1 MQNKGLITT
10 FTILFAIGCLYTL
23 SLTWVANGVESDAKE
38 FAEEYAIAFEEAN
51 ADLKF
56 TELDSVEYSYLDSM
70 ASEEVYPVI
79 NYTYGELRTKMLNLG
94 LDLKGGMNVT
104 LEVQVEEVVKALS
117 SFNKDQAFN
126 QAIRDA
132 KQLQHETNQD
142 FVTLFGQA
150 YQEKNPN
157 GKLSGVF
164 YTLDNKDQL
173 SPNATNEEVLEFIKR
188 EADDAIDRS
197 FNVIR
202 TRIGLFGSAQPNIQR
217 LTGSDRILVEL
228 PGVKNKER
236 VRQLLQGTAKLEFWL
251 TWENREVY
259 PMIEQA
265 DIKLGKVLQ
274 GITDEVEDSTAND
287 SGIVEEAIIEEVIV
301 DAGDTTAADTT
312 EDAAAGLF
320 EALDAEVKDTN
331 DTNGGLANTDP
342 NQQSAEEYAKE
353 HPLFAVMRPAIF
365 QNPETQQY
373 EYGQGPVVG
382 YVAIADTGLVNKYL
396 AMKEVQSFFPPRLK
410 FLWTAKPYDDEGKFL
425 QLLAI
430 KIDNRDGKA
439 ALEGDVIVAAS
450 QQFDQ
455 FSGSPEISMTM
466 NGEGANK
473 WRILT
478 GAHVGECIAIA
489 LDNLV
494 YSFPTVNS
502 EISGGQSS
510 ISGNF
515 DIEEAKM
522 IANILK
528 AGKLPAPA
536 RIVEEAVVGPTLG
549 QESINKG
556 MKSFAIALLIVL
568 AYMVFYYSK
577 AGIASVIALV
587 ANMFFI
593 FGVLASMPSLVALTL
608 PGIAG
613 IILTIGMSV
622 DANVLIFERIR
633 EEITAGKGIRLAVAD
648 GYKFAY
654 SSIIDAN
661 VTTLLTGVVLWFFG
675 TGPVEGF
682 AKTLVIGIFT
692 SLFTAIFITRLI
704 FEYQLNRNKT
714 LSFSTK
720 LTEGAFKKINFGF
733 LKNRKK
739 FYILSGIIILAG
751 IGSLATKGLQYGVD
765 FKGGRAY
772 TVRFDNDVSTVE
784 VVKSLTGAF
793 ESSPEVKT
801 FGDGNQVKIVTSFM
815 IDSNDEKADDIVE
828 GKLYEGL
835 STILGDNVSKEDF
848 MDEHLMS
855 SQKVG
860 PTIADDIK
868 KDSFMSIIFS
878 LIIIFLYILFR
889 FKKWQFGLGAL
900 VALFHDVLLV
910 LSLFSLLYG
919 ILPFS
924 LEVDQAFIAAI
935 LTVVGYSINDTVVVF
950 DRIREYLGAHKK
962 QEMGEVINN
971 ALNSTLSRTV
981 NTSLSTIFVLGMIF
995 FFGGEVIRGF
1005 SFALLIGVI
1014 VGTYSSLCI
1023 ASPVMYDF
1031 VNKKSKKS

>member
-1 MQNKGLITT
+1 MQNKGLLTT
-10 FTILFAIGCLYTL
+10 FTILFALGCLFAL
-23 SLTWVANGVESDAKE
+23 SLTWFANKVENDAKDYANGDSDI
-38 FAEEYAIAFEEAN
+38 EYA
-51 ADLKF
+51 
-56 TELDSVEYSYLDSM
+56 YLDSM
-70 ASEEVYPVI
+70 ASEKVYPVI
-79 NYTYGELRTKMLNLG
+79 GYTYAELRTKMLNLG

-104 LEVQVEEVVKALS
+104 LEVQVEEVVRALS
-117 SFNKDQAFN
+117 SFNKDVAFN
-126 QAIRDA
+126 KAIDDA
-132 KQLQHETNQD
+132 KKMQHNNNQD

-150 YQEKNPN
+150 YKTNNPS
-157 GKLSGVF
+157 GKLAAIF
-164 YTLDNKDQL
+164 YTLDNKDEL
-173 SPNATNEEVLEFIKR
+173 SPNATNEEVLEFIKD
-188 EADDAIDRS
+188 EADDAIERS

-259 PMIEQA
+259 PMLEQI
-265 DIKLGKVLQ
+265 DTKLGKVL
-274 GITDEVEDSTAND
+274 GGVKE
-287 SGIVEEAIIEEVIV
+287 
-301 DAGDTTAADTT
+301 
-312 EDAAAGLF
+312 
-320 EALDAEVKDTN
+320 EVKDSNATDTTNITEEAVADVN
-331 DTNGGLANTDP
+331 DTSVTDTSKEATDDLFSALDQKAVKDSSDTSLTKP
-342 NQQSAEEYAKE
+342 GEQSFEDYAKE

-365 QNPETQQY
+365 QNPDNQQY
-373 EYGQGPVVG
+373 EYGKGPVVG
-382 YVAIADTGLVNKYL
+382 FVAIKDTAKVNELL
-396 AMKEVQSFFPPRLK
+396 AMKEIQSFIHPKLK

-430 KIDNRDGKA
+430 KIDSRDGKA

-466 NGEGANK
+466 NGEGASK
-473 WRILT
+473 WKILT
-478 GAHVGECIAIA
+478 GAHVGESIAIV
-489 LDNLV
+489 LDDYV
-494 YSFPTVNS
+494 YSFPTVNG
-502 EISGGQSS
+502 EIAGGQSS

-549 QESINKG
+549 HESINSG
-556 MKSFAIALLIVL
+556 LTSFGIALLIVL
-568 AYMVFYYSK
+568 AFMVFYYAR
-577 AGIASVIALV
+577 AGVASVVALI

-593 FGVLASMPSLVALTL
+593 FGVLASIPSLVALTL

-622 DANVLIFERIR
+622 DANVIIFERIR
-633 EEITAGKGIRLAVAD
+633 EELAAGKGVRLAVTD

-654 SSIIDAN
+654 SSIIDSN
-661 VTTLLTGVVLWFFG
+661 VTTLLTGAVLWFFG

-692 SLFTAIFITRLI
+692 SLFTAIFITRII
-704 FEYQLNRNKT
+704 FESRLNKNKDI
-714 LSFSTK
+714 SFSTK
-720 LTEGAFKKINFGF
+720 LTAGAFKNINFGF

-739 FYILSGIIILAG
+739 FYIISSIVIIAG
-751 IGSLATKGLQYGVD
+751 ISSLVTKGLQYGVD
-765 FKGGRAY
+765 FKGGRSY
-772 TVRFDNDVSTVE
+772 TVRFDAEVSTVDIAS
-784 VVKSLTGAF
+784 KLTDPF
-793 ESSPEVKT
+793 EHAPEVKT
-801 FGDGNQVKIVTSFM
+801 FGDGNQVKIITSYM
-815 IDSNDEKADDIVE
+815 IDSQAETADNDVE
-828 GKLYEGL
+828 AKLNEGL
-835 STILGDNVSKEDF
+835 AQVGVKYEV
-848 MDEHLMS
+848 ME

-868 KDSFMSIIFS
+868 KSSLMSILFS
-878 LIIIFLYILFR
+878 LIIIFLYIVFR

-900 VALFHDVLLV
+900 ISLLHDVLII
-910 LSLFSLLYG
+910 LSLFSLFYG

-924 LEVDQAFIAAI
+924 LEIDQAFIAAI

-950 DRIREYLGAHKK
+950 DRIREYLDSYKK
-962 QEMGEVINN
+962 QDMGAIVDN
-971 ALNSTLSRTV
+971 AINSTLSRTI
-981 NTSLSTIFVLGMIF
+981 NTSLTTIFVLAMIF

-1005 SFALLIGVI
+1005 AFALLVGVI
-1014 VGTYSSLCI
+1014 VGTYSSIFI
-1023 ASPVMYDF
+1023 ASPIMYDF
-1031 VNKKSKKS
+1031 SGKKSEKIKK

>member
-1 MQNKGLITT
+1 MQNKRLITG
-10 FTILFAIGCLYTL
+10 FTILFALGCLFSL
-23 SLTWVANGVESDAKE
+23 SLTWYATKVESDAKE
-38 FAEEYAIAFEEAN
+38 YANGNSELEFA
-51 ADLKF
+51 
-56 TELDSVEYSYLDSM
+56 YLDSM
-70 ASEEVYPVI
+70 ASEKVYPI
-79 NYTYGELRTKMLNLG
+79 IDYTYGDLRTKMLNLG

-104 LEVQVEEVVKALS
+104 LEVQVDEVVRALS
-117 SFNKDQAFN
+117 SFNKDAAFN

-132 KQLQHETNQD
+132 KALQKETNQD

-150 YQEKNPN
+150 YLDKNPN
-157 GKLSGVF
+157 GKLAPIF

-173 SPNATNEEVLEFIKR
+173 SPNATNEEVLEFIR
-188 EADDAIDRS
+188 EEADDAIERS

-202 TRIGLFGSAQPNIQR
+202 TRINLFGSAQPSIQR

-228 PGVKNKER
+228 PGVKDKER

-251 TWENREVY
+251 TWENKEVY
-259 PMIEQA
+259 PMLEQA
-265 DIKLGKVLQ
+265 DIKLGKVLN
-274 GITDEVEDSTAND
+274 GIKEETTDSSIT
-287 SGIVEEAIIEEVIV
+287 
-301 DAGDTTAADTT
+301 DTTAVKETEVDGTVAVVDSTGKDTVTDDASSLLADIEGGANDTT
-312 EDAAAGLF
+312 ALDSAAA
-320 EALDAEVKDTN
+320 AD
-331 DTNGGLANTDP
+331 
-342 NQQSAEEYAKE
+342 QSFADYAKE

-365 QNPETQQY
+365 QNPQTQQY
-373 EYGQGPVVG
+373 EYGRGPVVG
-382 YVAIADTGLVNKYL
+382 YVAIKDTAKVNEYL
-396 AMKEVQSFFPPRLK
+396 KMKEVQSIFPPRLK
-410 FLWTAKPYDDEGKFL
+410 FLWTAKPYDEEEKFV
-425 QLLAI
+425 QLIAI
-430 KIDNRDGKA
+430 KIDNRDGKP
-439 ALEGDVIVAAS
+439 ALEGDVIVNAS

-455 FSGSPEISMTM
+455 FSGAPEISMSM

-478 GAHVGECIAIA
+478 GANVGKSIAIA
-489 LDNLV
+489 LDDLV
-494 YSFPTVNS
+494 YSFPTVNG
-502 EISGGQSS
+502 EIAGGQSS
-510 ISGNF
+510 IAGNF
-515 DIEEAKM
+515 EIEEAKL

-549 QESINKG
+549 SESISKG
-556 MKSFAIALLIVL
+556 LNSFIIALLVVL
-568 AYMVFYYSK
+568 AYMIFYYSK
-577 AGIASVIALV
+577 AGMASVIALL

-593 FGVLASMPSLVALTL
+593 FGILASMPQLIALTL

-633 EEITAGKGIRLAVAD
+633 EEIAAGKGIRLAVAD

-682 AKTLVIGIFT
+682 AKTLVVGIFT
-692 SLFTAIFITRLI
+692 SLFTAIFITRII
-704 FEYQLNRNKT
+704 FETSLNKNRK
-714 LSFSTK
+714 LAFATK

-733 LKNRKK
+733 IKNRKK
-739 FYILSGIIILAG
+739 FYILSGIIIVAG
-751 IGSLATKGLQYGVD
+751 IGSLVTKGLQYGVD
-765 FKGGRAY
+765 FQGGRAY
-772 TVRFDNDVSTVE
+772 TVRFENEVSTVD
-784 VVKSLTGAF
+784 VAGKLTAPF
-793 ESSPEVKT
+793 KQAPEVKT

-815 IDSNDEKADDIVE
+815 IDSQEEDADNQVE
-828 GKLYEGL
+828 AKLNEGL
-835 STILGDNVSKEDF
+835 GQMGVDYEV
-848 MDEHLMS
+848 MS

-868 KDSFMSIIFS
+868 KDSLWSIIFS
-878 LIIIFLYILFR
+878 LIIIFLYIVFR
-889 FKKWQFGLGAL
+889 FKKWQFGMGAL
-900 VALFHDVLLV
+900 VALFHDVLMV

-919 ILPFS
+919 IMPFS
-924 LEVDQAFIAAI
+924 LEIDQAFIAAL

-950 DRIREYLGAHKK
+950 DRIREYLGSYKK
-962 QEMGEVINN
+962 QEIKTVVNN

-981 NTSLSTIFVLGMIF
+981 NTSLSTIFVLAMIF

-1031 VNKKSKKS
+1031 AGAQTKKKK

>member
-1 MQNKGLITT
+1 MQNKGLLTT
-10 FTILFAIGCLYTL
+10 FTILFAMGCLYAL
-23 SLTWVANGVESDAKE
+23 SLTWVASSVESDAKE
-38 FAEEYAIAFEEAN
+38 YAKEYAVAHSTEDA
-51 ADLKF
+51 KF
-56 TELDSVEYSYLDSM
+56 TRLDSVQFAYLDSM
-70 ASEEVYPVI
+70 ASEKVYPVI
-79 NYTYGELRTKMLNLG
+79 DYTYGELRTKMLNLG

-104 LEVQVEEVVKALS
+104 LEIQIEEVVKALS
-117 SFNKDQAFN
+117 SFNKDAAFN
-126 QAIRDA
+126 KAIQGA
-132 KQLQHETNQD
+132 KIAQQSD
-142 FVTLFGQA
+142 DRGFVELFGEV
-150 YQEKNPN
+150 YQNENPN
-157 GKLSGVF
+157 GKLSGIF

-173 SPNATNEEVLEFIKR
+173 SPNATNEEVLEFVQA
-188 EADDAIDRS
+188 EADDAIERS
-197 FNVIR
+197 FNVIS
-202 TRIGLFGSAQPNIQR
+202 TRVGLFGSAQPNIQR

-265 DIKLGKVLQ
+265 DTKIGKILQ
-274 GITDEVEDSTAND
+274 GITEEIDDSTSTDSTNVEEGAVEEVAD
-287 SGIVEEAIIEEVIV
+287 TETDTAVVDTTKEEAAADLFADLESGTDSAGKDTSGI
-301 DAGDTTAADTT
+301 D
-312 EDAAAGLF
+312 
-320 EALDAEVKDTN
+320 
-331 DTNGGLANTDP
+331 
-342 NQQSAEEYAKE
+342 NQQNAAQYAKD
-353 HPLFAVMRPAIF
+353 HPLFSVMRPAIF

-373 EYGQGPVVG
+373 EYGEGPVVG
-382 YVAIADTGLVNKYL
+382 YVAIKDTHLVNKYL

-410 FLWTAKPYDDEGKFL
+410 FLWTAKPYDDEKKFL
-425 QLLAI
+425 QLVAI

-439 ALEGDVIVAAS
+439 ALEGDVIVDAS

-455 FSGSPEISMTM
+455 FNGSPEISMTM

-473 WRILT
+473 WKILT
-478 GAHVGECIAIA
+478 GGHVGESIAIA
-489 LDNLV
+489 LDDLV
-494 YSFPTVNS
+494 YSYPTVNG

-515 DIEEAKM
+515 SIEEAKM

-549 QESINKG
+549 QESIDKG
-556 MKSFAIALLIVL
+556 MKSFIVALLIVL

-577 AGIASVIALV
+577 AGIASVIALI

-593 FGVLASMPSLVALTL
+593 FGVLASMPGLVALTL

-633 EEITAGKGIRLAVAD
+633 EEITAGKGVRLAVAD

-661 VTTLLTGVVLWFFG
+661 VTTLLTGIVLWVFG

-704 FEYQLNRNKT
+704 FEYQLNRNKN

-720 LTEGAFKKINFGF
+720 LTEGAFKNINFGF
-733 LKNRKK
+733 IKNRKK
-739 FYILSGIIILAG
+739 FYILSGIIILGG
-751 IGSLATKGLQYGVD
+751 IFSLATKGLQYGVD
-765 FKGGRAY
+765 FKGGRSY
-772 TVRFDNDVSTVE
+772 TVRFDTNVETVS
-784 VVKSLTGAF
+784 VVKSLAGAF
-793 ESSPEVKT
+793 DGAPEVKT
-801 FGDGNQVKIVTSFM
+801 FGDGNQVKIVTSYM
-815 IDSNDEKADDIVE
+815 IDSNAEDADSQVE
-828 GKLYEGL
+828 SKLNEGL
-835 STILGDNVSKEDF
+835 STLSGEYEI
-848 MDEHLMS
+848 MS

-860 PTIADDIK
+860 PTIADDMIR
-868 KDSFMSIIFS
+868 DSMMSIIFS

-889 FKKWQFGLGAL
+889 FKKWQFGMGAL
-900 VALFHDVLLV
+900 FALFHDVLIV
-910 LSLFSLLYG
+910 LSLFSLLDG

-924 LEVDQAFIAAI
+924 LEIDQAFIAAI

-950 DRIREYLGAHKK
+950 DRIREYLGLHKK
-962 QEMGEVINN
+962 QEIKDVVNN

-1031 VNKKSKKS
+1031 VNKKK

>member
-1 MQNKGLITT
+1 MQNKGLLTT
-10 FTILFAIGCLYTL
+10 FTILFAIGCIFSL
-23 SLTWVANGVESDAKE
+23 SLTWFASSVEKDAVEFANGDSDI
-38 FAEEYAIAFEEAN
+38 EYA
-51 ADLKF
+51 
-56 TELDSVEYSYLDSM
+56 YLDSM
-70 ASEEVYPVI
+70 TSEEVYPFI
-79 NYTYGELRTKMLNLG
+79 GYTYGELRTKMLNLG

-104 LEVQVEEVVKALS
+104 LEVQVEEVVKALA
-117 SFNKDQAFN
+117 SFNKDAAFN
-126 QAIRDA
+126 QAIADA
-132 KQLQHETNQD
+132 KKLQQQTNLD

-150 YQEKNPN
+150 YQEKNPS
-157 GKLSGVF
+157 GKLSAIF
-164 YTLDNKDQL
+164 YTLDNKDNL
-173 SPNATNEEVLEFIKR
+173 SPNATNEEVLAFISS
-188 EADDAIDRS
+188 EADDAIGRS

-259 PMIEQA
+259 PMLEQA
-265 DIKLGKVLQ
+265 DTKLGKVLQ
-274 GITDEVEDSTAND
+274 GITEEVEDSITGD
-287 SGIVEEAIIEEVIV
+287 STNVKEVNVAEEVAV
-301 DAGDTTAADTT
+301 VEQDTT
-312 EDAAAGLF
+312 
-320 EALDAEVKDTN
+320 VKDTVKDAAQDLFAALDSEVE
-331 DTNGGLANTDP
+331 DTSGSDTTLTDP
-342 NQQSAEEYAKE
+342 NQQSAEEYAKD

-373 EYGQGPVVG
+373 EYGTGPVVG
-382 YVAIADTGLVNKYL
+382 YVAIKDTGIVNTYL
-396 AMKEVQSFFPPRLK
+396 ARKEVQSFFPPRLK
-410 FLWTAKPYDDEGKFL
+410 FLWTAKPYDEEGKFL
-425 QLLAI
+425 QLIAI

-455 FSGSPEISMTM
+455 FTGRPEISMSM

-473 WRILT
+473 WSILT
-478 GAHVGECIAIA
+478 GAHVGESIAIA
-489 LDNLV
+489 LDDLV
-494 YSFPTVNS
+494 YSFPNVNS
-502 EISGGQSS
+502 QITGGQSS

-515 DIEEAKM
+515 EIEEAKM

-549 QESINKG
+549 KESINKG
-556 MKSFAIALLIVL
+556 MLSFIIALLIVL

-577 AGIASVIALV
+577 AGMASVIALL

-593 FGVLASMPSLVALTL
+593 FGVLASMPQLIALTL

-633 EEITAGKGIRLAVAD
+633 EEITAGKGIRLAVSD

-661 VTTLLTGVVLWFFG
+661 VTTLLTGAVLWFFG

-692 SLFTAIFITRLI
+692 SMFTAIFITRLI
-704 FEYQLNRNKT
+704 FEYQLNKNKN

-720 LTEGAFKKINFGF
+720 LTEGAFKNINFGF

-739 FYILSGIIILAG
+739 FYILSSIIILAG
-751 IGSLATKGLQYGVD
+751 IGSLVTKGLQYGVD
-765 FKGGRAY
+765 FKGGRSY
-772 TVRFDNDVSTVE
+772 TVRFEGGDVSTVD
-784 VVKSLTGAF
+784 VINSLTAPF
-793 ESSPEVKT
+793 EHAPEVKT
-801 FGDGNQVKIVTSFM
+801 FGDGNQVKIVSSYM
-815 IDSNDEKADDIVE
+815 IDSQEENADNVVEEK
-828 GKLYEGL
+828 LNEGL
-835 STILGDNVSKEDF
+835 SKLGVDYKVME
-848 MDEHLMS
+848 

-868 KDSFMSIIFS
+868 KSSLMSIIFS

-900 VALFHDVLLV
+900 FALFHDVLIV

-924 LEVDQAFIAAI
+924 LEIDQAFIAAL

-950 DRIREYLGAHKK
+950 DRIREYLGSYKK
-962 QEMGEVINN
+962 QQIGEVVNN

-981 NTSLSTIFVLGMIF
+981 NTSLSTIFVLSMIF

-1023 ASPVMYDF
+1023 ASPVMFDF
-1031 VNKKSKKS
+1031 VNKPTKKK

>member
-1 MQNKGLITT
+1 MQNKGLLTG
-10 FTILFAIGCLYTL
+10 FTILFAIGCLFSL
-23 SLTWVANGVESDAKE
+23 SLTWFATSVESDAKE
-38 FAEEYAIAFEEAN
+38 YANGDSELEYA
-51 ADLKF
+51 
-56 TELDSVEYSYLDSM
+56 YLDSM
-70 ASEEVYPVI
+70 ASEEVYPI
-79 NYTYGELRTKMLNLG
+79 IGYTYGELRTKMLNLG

-104 LEVQVEEVVKALS
+104 LEVQIEEVVKALS
-117 SFNKDQAFN
+117 SFNKDVPFN

-132 KQLQHETNQD
+132 KIKQLETNQD
-142 FVTLFGQA
+142 FVTLFGEA
-150 YQEKNPN
+150 YIASNPN
-157 GKLSGVF
+157 GKLASIF

-173 SPNATNEEVLEFIKR
+173 SPNATNEEVLEFVKT
-188 EADDAIDRS
+188 EADDAIERS

-202 TRIGLFGSAQPNIQR
+202 TRIGLFGSAQPSIQR

-259 PMIEQA
+259 PMLEQA
-265 DIKLGKVLQ
+265 DIKLGKVL
-274 GITDEVEDSTAND
+274 N
-287 SGIVEEAIIEEVIV
+287 GIVEDVIDSNVTDTNNTEEAEVNVEEELAEVV
-301 DAGDTTAADTT
+301 DTASVDTT
-312 EDAAAGLF
+312 EEDAESSLLEDLAAGN
-320 EALDAEVKDTN
+320 DSNVTDT
-331 DTNGGLANTDP
+331 TNQDF
-342 NQQSAEEYAKE
+342 EEYAKE

-365 QNPETQQY
+365 QNPENQQY
-373 EYGQGPVVG
+373 EYGTGPVVG
-382 YVAIADTGLVNKYL
+382 MVAVKDTARVNELL

-410 FLWTAKPYDDEGKFL
+410 FLWTAKPYDEEGKFV
-425 QLLAI
+425 QLIAI

-439 ALEGDVIVAAS
+439 ALEGDVIVNAS

-455 FSGSPEISMTM
+455 FSGAPEISMSM

-478 GAHVGECIAIA
+478 GGHVGESIAIV
-489 LDNLV
+489 LDDLV
-494 YSFPTVNS
+494 YSFPTVNG

-515 DIEEAKM
+515 EIEEAKM

-549 QESINKG
+549 SESISKG
-556 MKSFAIALLIVL
+556 LNSFMIALLVVL
-568 AYMVFYYSK
+568 AYMVFYYSR
-577 AGIASVIALV
+577 AGIASVVALL

-593 FGVLASMPSLVALTL
+593 FGVLAAFPSLIALTL

-633 EEITAGKGIRLAVAD
+633 EEIAAGKGIRLAVAD

-654 SSIIDAN
+654 SSIIDGN
-661 VTTLLTGVVLWFFG
+661 VTTLLTGVVLLVFG
-675 TGPVEGF
+675 TGPVAGF
-682 AKTLVIGIFT
+682 AKTLVVGIFT
-692 SLFTAIFITRLI
+692 SLFTAIFITRII
-704 FEYQLNRNKT
+704 FESGLAKNKT
-714 LSFSTK
+714 LSFATK
-720 LTEGAFKKINFGF
+720 LTEGAFKNINFGF

-739 FYILSGIIILAG
+739 FYILSGIIIIAG

-765 FKGGRAY
+765 FKGGRSY
-772 TVRFDNDVSTVE
+772 TVRFEGEVSTVD
-784 VVKSLTGAF
+784 VAAKLTTPLEHA
-793 ESSPEVKT
+793 PEVKT
-801 FGDGNQVKIVTSFM
+801 FGDGNQVKIVTSYM
-815 IDSNDEKADDIVE
+815 IDSNAEDADNQVE
-828 GKLYEGL
+828 AKLNEGL
-835 STILGDNVSKEDF
+835 AQVGSGYEI
-848 MDEHLMS
+848 MS

-868 KDSFMSIIFS
+868 TDSFWSIVFS
-878 LIIIFLYILFR
+878 LIIIFLYIVFR
-889 FKKWQFGLGAL
+889 FKKWQFGMGAL
-900 VALFHDVLLV
+900 FALFHDVLMV

-924 LEVDQAFIAAI
+924 LEIDQAFIAAI

-950 DRIREYLGAHKK
+950 DRIREYLGSYKK
-962 QEMGEVINN
+962 QEMSLVVNN
-971 ALNSTLSRTV
+971 ALNSTLSRTI
-981 NTSLSTIFVLGMIF
+981 NTSLSTIFVLAMIF

-1031 VNKKSKKS
+1031 AGKSVKKKK

>member
-1 MQNKGLITT
+1 MQNKGLITG
-10 FTILFAIGCLYTL
+10 FTILFAIGCLFSL
-23 SLTWVANGVESDAKE
+23 SLTWFATSVESDAKDYANGDSE
-38 FAEEYAIAFEEAN
+38 LEYA
-51 ADLKF
+51 
-56 TELDSVEYSYLDSM
+56 YLDSM
-70 ASEEVYPVI
+70 ASEEVYPLI
-79 NYTYGELRTKMLNLG
+79 GYTYGELRTKMLNLG

-104 LEVQVEEVVKALS
+104 LEVQIEEVVKALS
-117 SFNKDQAFN
+117 SFNKDVPFN
-126 QAIRDA
+126 QAIREA
-132 KQLQHETNQD
+132 KQKQLETNQD
-142 FVTLFGQA
+142 FVTLFGEA
-150 YQEKNPN
+150 YTTKNPN
-157 GKLSGVF
+157 GKLASIF

-173 SPNATNEEVLEFIKR
+173 SPNATNEEVLEFVKA
-188 EADDAIDRS
+188 EADDAIERS

-202 TRIGLFGSAQPNIQR
+202 TRIGLFGSAQPSIQR

-259 PMIEQA
+259 PMLEQA
-265 DIKLGKVLQ
+265 DVKLGKVLN
-274 GITDEVEDSTAND
+274 GIVEEENDSTAND
-287 SGIVEEAIIEEVIV
+287 TTVVEGEEIAEEETAELV
-301 DAGDTTAADTT
+301 DDTTVTDTT
-312 EDAAAGLF
+312 VEDAAASLMDDLAAG
-320 EALDAEVKDTN
+320 ANDSNATVTDSTN
-331 DTNGGLANTDP
+331 QNF
-342 NQQSAEEYAKE
+342 EEYAKE

-373 EYGQGPVVG
+373 EYGTGPVVG
-382 YVAIADTGLVNKYL
+382 MVAVKDTARVNELL
-396 AMKEVQSFFPPRLK
+396 AMKEVQNFFPPRLK
-410 FLWTAKPYDDEGKFL
+410 FLWTAKPYDEEGKFV
-425 QLLAI
+425 QLIAI

-439 ALEGDVIVAAS
+439 ALEGDVIVNAS

-455 FSGSPEISMTM
+455 FSGAPEISMSM

-478 GAHVGECIAIA
+478 GGHIGESIAIV
-489 LDNLV
+489 LDDLV
-494 YSFPTVNS
+494 YSFPTVNG

-515 DIEEAKM
+515 EIEEAKL

-549 QESINKG
+549 SESISKG
-556 MKSFAIALLIVL
+556 LNSFMIALLVVL
-568 AYMVFYYSK
+568 AYMIFYYSK
-577 AGIASVIALV
+577 AGVASVIALL

-593 FGVLASMPSLVALTL
+593 FGVLAAFPSLIALTL

-633 EEITAGKGIRLAVAD
+633 EEIAAGKGIRLAVAD

-661 VTTLLTGVVLWFFG
+661 VTTLLTGVVLLVFG
-675 TGPVEGF
+675 TGPVAGF
-682 AKTLVIGIFT
+682 AKTLVVGIFT
-692 SLFTAIFITRLI
+692 SLFTAIFITRII
-704 FEYQLNRNKT
+704 FEGSLAKNKGIA
-714 LSFSTK
+714 FATK
-720 LTEGAFKKINFGF
+720 LTDGAFKKINFGF

-739 FYILSGIIILAG
+739 FYILSGIIIIAG

-765 FKGGRAY
+765 FKGGRSY
-772 TVRFDNDVSTVE
+772 TVRFEGEVSTVD
-784 VVKSLTGAF
+784 VASKLTAPL
-793 ESSPEVKT
+793 EHAPEVKT
-801 FGDGNQVKIVTSFM
+801 FGDGNQVKIVTSYM
-815 IDSNDEKADDIVE
+815 IDSNAEDADNQVE
-828 GKLYEGL
+828 AKLNEGL
-835 STILGDNVSKEDF
+835 AQVGAGYEV
-848 MDEHLMS
+848 MS

-868 KDSFMSIIFS
+868 TDSFWSIVFS
-878 LIIIFLYILFR
+878 LIIIFLYIVFR
-889 FKKWQFGLGAL
+889 FKKWQFGMGAL
-900 VALFHDVLLV
+900 VALFHDVLMV

-919 ILPFS
+919 VLPFS
-924 LEVDQAFIAAI
+924 LEIDQAFIAAI

-950 DRIREYLGAHKK
+950 DRIREYLGSYKK
-962 QEMGEVINN
+962 QEMGEVVNN

-981 NTSLSTIFVLGMIF
+981 NTSLSTIFVLAMIF

-1031 VNKKSKKS
+1031 AGKAAAKKKK

>member
-1 MQNKGLITT
+1 MQNKGLITG
-10 FTILFAIGCLYTL
+10 FTILFAIGCLFSL
-23 SLTWVANGVESDAKE
+23 SLTWFATSVESDAKDYANGDSE
-38 FAEEYAIAFEEAN
+38 LEYA
-51 ADLKF
+51 
-56 TELDSVEYSYLDSM
+56 YLDSM

-79 NYTYGELRTKMLNLG
+79 GYTYGELRTKMLNLG

-104 LEVQVEEVVKALS
+104 LEVQIEEVVKALS
-117 SFNKDQAFN
+117 SFNKDVPFN
-126 QAIRDA
+126 QAIREA
-132 KQLQHETNQD
+132 KQKQLETNQD
-142 FVTLFGQA
+142 FVTLFGEA
-150 YQEKNPN
+150 YTSKNPN
-157 GKLSGVF
+157 GKLASIF

-173 SPNATNEEVLEFIKR
+173 SPNATNEEVLEFVKA
-188 EADDAIDRS
+188 EADDAIERS

-202 TRIGLFGSAQPNIQR
+202 TRIGLFGSAQPSIQR

-259 PMIEQA
+259 PMLEQA
-265 DIKLGKVLQ
+265 DVKLGKVLN
-274 GITDEVEDSTAND
+274 GIVEEENDSTAND
-287 SGIVEEAIIEEVIV
+287 TTVVEGEEIAEEETAELV
-301 DAGDTTAADTT
+301 DDTTVTDTT
-312 EDAAAGLF
+312 VEDAAASLMDDLAAG
-320 EALDAEVKDTN
+320 ANDSNATVTDSTN
-331 DTNGGLANTDP
+331 QNF
-342 NQQSAEEYAKE
+342 EEYAKE

-373 EYGQGPVVG
+373 EYGTGPVVG
-382 YVAIADTGLVNKYL
+382 MVAVKDTARVNELL
-396 AMKEVQSFFPPRLK
+396 AMKEVQNFFPPRLK
-410 FLWTAKPYDDEGKFL
+410 FLWTAKPYDEEGKFV
-425 QLLAI
+425 QLIAI

-439 ALEGDVIVAAS
+439 ALEGDVIVNAS

-455 FSGSPEISMTM
+455 FSGAPEISMSM

-478 GAHVGECIAIA
+478 GGHIGESIAIV
-489 LDNLV
+489 LDDLV
-494 YSFPTVNS
+494 YSFPTVNG

-515 DIEEAKM
+515 EIEEAKL

-549 QESINKG
+549 SESISKG
-556 MKSFAIALLIVL
+556 LNSFMIALLVVL
-568 AYMVFYYSK
+568 AYMIFYYSK
-577 AGIASVIALV
+577 AGMASVIALL

-593 FGVLASMPSLVALTL
+593 FGVLAAFPSLIALTL

-633 EEITAGKGIRLAVAD
+633 EEIAAGKGIRLAVAD

-661 VTTLLTGVVLWFFG
+661 VTTLLTGVVLLVFG
-675 TGPVEGF
+675 TGPVAGF
-682 AKTLVIGIFT
+682 AKTLLVGIFT
-692 SLFTAIFITRLI
+692 SLFTAIFITRII
-704 FEYQLNRNKT
+704 FETSLNKNKGI
-714 LSFSTK
+714 SFATK
-720 LTEGAFKKINFGF
+720 LTDGAFKKINFGF

-739 FYILSGIIILAG
+739 FYILSGIIIIAG

-765 FKGGRAY
+765 FKGGRSY
-772 TVRFDNDVSTVE
+772 TVRFEGEVSTVD
-784 VVKSLTGAF
+784 VASKLTAPL
-793 ESSPEVKT
+793 EHAPEVKT
-801 FGDGNQVKIVTSFM
+801 FGDGNQVKIVTSYM
-815 IDSNDEKADDIVE
+815 IDSNAEDADNQVE
-828 GKLYEGL
+828 AKLNEGL
-835 STILGDNVSKEDF
+835 AQVGAGYEV
-848 MDEHLMS
+848 MS

-868 KDSFMSIIFS
+868 TDSFWSIVFS
-878 LIIIFLYILFR
+878 LIIIFLYIVFR
-889 FKKWQFGLGAL
+889 FKKWQFGMGAL
-900 VALFHDVLLV
+900 IALFHDVLMV

-919 ILPFS
+919 VLPFS
-924 LEVDQAFIAAI
+924 LEIDQAFIAAI

-950 DRIREYLGAHKK
+950 DRIREYLGSYKK
-962 QEMGEVINN
+962 QEMGEVVNN

-981 NTSLSTIFVLGMIF
+981 NTSLSTIFVLAMIF

-1005 SFALLIGVI
+1005 AFALLIGVI

-1031 VNKKSKKS
+1031 AGKAAAKKKK

>member
-1 MQNKGLITT
+1 MQNKGLLTT
-10 FTILFAIGCLYTL
+10 FTILFAMGCLYAL

-38 FAEEYAIAFEEAN
+38 YANGNSDLEFA
-51 ADLKF
+51 
-56 TELDSVEYSYLDSM
+56 YLDSM
-70 ASEEVYPVI
+70 ASEKVYPVI
-79 NYTYGELRTKMLNLG
+79 DYTYGELRAKMLNLG

-104 LEVQVEEVVKALS
+104 LEIQVAEVVRALAS
-117 SFNKDQAFN
+117 NNRDVAFN
-126 QAIRDA
+126 TALAEA
-132 KQLQHETNQD
+132 KKLQQNSNEE

-150 YQEKNPN
+150 YQSANPN
-157 GKLSGVF
+157 GQLSAIF
-164 YTLDNKDQL
+164 YTLDNKDKL
-173 SPNATNEEVLEFIKR
+173 SPNATNEEVLEFVKE
-188 EADDAIDRS
+188 EADGAIDRS
-197 FNVIR
+197 FNVIK
-202 TRIGLFGSAQPNIQR
+202 TRVGLFGSAQPSIQR

-228 PGVKNKER
+228 PGVKDKER

-265 DIKLGKVLQ
+265 DTKLGKVLQ
-274 GITDEVEDSTAND
+274 GKKEVEEDTTATENTEEVIEDAVAVVEEDST
-287 SGIVEEAIIEEVIV
+287 EEATSDIFADLENGV
-301 DAGDTTAADTT
+301 DSNSTDSTAA
-312 EDAAAGLF
+312 
-320 EALDAEVKDTN
+320 ALNAQQDAE
-331 DTNGGLANTDP
+331 
-342 NQQSAEEYAKE
+342 QYAKD
-353 HPLFAVMRPAIF
+353 HPLFSVMRPAIF

-382 YVAIADTGLVNKYL
+382 YVAIKDTATVNKYL
-396 AMKEVQSFFPPRLK
+396 GMKEVQSFFPPRLK
-410 FLWTAKPYDDEGKFL
+410 FLWAAKPYDDAGKFL

-430 KIDNRDGKA
+430 KIDNRDGDA
-439 ALEGDVIVAAS
+439 ALEGDVIVDAS

-455 FSGSPEISMTM
+455 MSGTPEVSINM

-473 WRILT
+473 WKILT
-478 GAHVGECIAIA
+478 GSHVGESVAIA
-489 LDNLV
+489 LDNYV
-494 YSFPTVNS
+494 YSFPNIMGEIPTGS
-502 EISGGQSS
+502 TSISGG
-510 ISGNF
+510 NMT
-515 DIEEAKM
+515 IEEAKLL
-522 IANILK
+522 ANILK

-549 QESINKG
+549 QEAIDKG
-556 MKSFAIALLIVL
+556 MMSFVIALLIVL

-577 AGIASVIALV
+577 AGIASVIALI

-593 FGVLASMPSLVALTL
+593 FGILASMPALVALTL

-633 EEITAGKGIRLAVAD
+633 EEITAGKGVRLAVAD

-661 VTTLLTGVVLWFFG
+661 VTTLLTGAVLWFFG

-704 FEYQLNRNKT
+704 FEWQLKRNKN

-720 LTEGAFKKINFGF
+720 LTEGAFKSISFGF
-733 LKNRKK
+733 IKNRKK
-739 FYILSGIIILAG
+739 FYILSGVIILAG

-765 FKGGRAY
+765 FNGGRSY
-772 TVRFDNDVSTVE
+772 TVRFDQTVSTVD
-784 VVKSLTGAF
+784 VANSLENAF
-793 ESSPEVKT
+793 ESSPIVKT
-801 FGDGNQVKIVTSFM
+801 FGDDNQVKIVTSFM
-815 IDSNDEKADDIVE
+815 IDNNDEDADAVVE
-828 GKLYEGL
+828 SKLSEGL
-835 STILGDNVSKEDF
+835 NSLGGTYEV
-848 MDEHLMS
+848 MS

-868 KDSFMSIIFS
+868 TSSFWSIIFS
-878 LIIIFLYILFR
+878 LIIIFLYIIFR
-889 FKKWQFGLGAL
+889 FKKWQFGMGAL

-919 ILPFS
+919 VLPFS
-924 LEVDQAFIAAI
+924 LEIDQAFIAAI

-950 DRIREYLGAHKK
+950 DRIREFLGLHKK
-962 QEMGEVINN
+962 QEMKEVINN
-971 ALNSTLSRTV
+971 ALNSTLSRTI
-981 NTSLSTIFVLGMIF
+981 NTSLSTIFVLSMIF

-1031 VNKKSKKS
+1031 VNKKSDKK

>member
-1 MQNKGLITT
+1 MQNKGLLTT
-10 FTILFAIGCLYTL
+10 FTILFAIGCLYAL
-23 SLTWVANGVESDAKE
+23 SLTWVASSVESDAK
-38 FAEEYAIAFEEAN
+38 AYAN
-51 ADLKF
+51 G
-56 TELDSVEYSYLDSM
+56 DSEIESAYLDSM
-70 ASEEVYPVI
+70 ASEKVYPVI
-79 NYTYGELRTKMLNLG
+79 DYTYGDLRTKMLNLG

-117 SFNKDQAFN
+117 SFNKDAAFN
-126 QAIRDA
+126 KAIQDA
-132 KQLQHETNQD
+132 KIAQQSAD
-142 FVTLFGQA
+142 KGFVELFGEIYTA
-150 YQEKNPN
+150 DNPN
-157 GKLSGVF
+157 SNLAGVF

-173 SPNATNEEVLEFIKR
+173 SPNATNEEVLEFVQA
-188 EADDAIDRS
+188 EADDAIERS

-265 DIKLGKVLQ
+265 DTKLGKVLQ
-274 GITDEVEDSTAND
+274 GITEEVEDSTASD
-287 SGIVEEAIIEEVIV
+287 STEVKEEVVADEEVADAATDSTEKDAASDLFADLENGV
-301 DAGDTTAADTT
+301 DSNSTDTTKSTLG
-312 EDAAAGLF
+312 EQQN
-320 EALDAEVKDTN
+320 AE
-331 DTNGGLANTDP
+331 
-342 NQQSAEEYAKE
+342 QYAKD
-353 HPLFAVMRPAIF
+353 HPLFSVMRPAIF

-382 YVAIADTGLVNKYL
+382 YVAIKDTHIVNKYL

-410 FLWTAKPYDDEGKFL
+410 FLWTAKPYDEEGKFL

-439 ALEGDVIVAAS
+439 ALEGDVIVNAS

-455 FSGSPEISMTM
+455 FNGSPEISMTM

-478 GAHVGECIAIA
+478 GGHIGESIAIA
-489 LDNLV
+489 LDDLV
-494 YSFPTVNS
+494 YSYPTVNG
-502 EISGGQSS
+502 EIAGGQSS

-515 DIEEAKM
+515 EIEEAKM

-549 QESINKG
+549 KESIDKG
-556 MKSFAIALLIVL
+556 MMSFIIALLIVL

-577 AGIASVIALV
+577 AGVASVIALI

-593 FGVLASMPSLVALTL
+593 FGVLASMPALVALTL

-633 EEITAGKGIRLAVAD
+633 EEITAGKGVRLAVAD

-692 SLFTAIFITRLI
+692 SLFTAIFITRII
-704 FEYQLNRNKT
+704 FEYQLGKNQN

-720 LTEGAFKKINFGF
+720 LTEGAFKSINFGF
-733 LKNRKK
+733 IKNRKK

-751 IGSLATKGLQYGVD
+751 IGSLVSRGLQYGVD

-772 TVRFDNDVSTVE
+772 TVRFDNNVETVD

-793 ESSPEVKT
+793 ESAPEVKT
-801 FGDGNQVKIVTSFM
+801 FGDGNQVKVVTSFM
-815 IDSNDEKADDIVE
+815 IDSNAEDADNVVE
-828 GKLYEGL
+828 AKLKEGL
-835 STILGDNVSKEDF
+835 SSLGGEF
-848 MDEHLMS
+848 EIMS

-868 KDSFMSIIFS
+868 KDSLLSIIFS
-878 LIIIFLYILFR
+878 LIIIFLYIVFR
-889 FKKWQFGLGAL
+889 FKKWQFGMGAL
-900 VALFHDVLLV
+900 VALFHDVLIV

-919 ILPFS
+919 VLPFS
-924 LEVDQAFIAAI
+924 LEIDQAFIAAI

-950 DRIREYLGAHKK
+950 DRIREFLGLHKK
-962 QEMGEVINN
+962 QEMKAVVND
-971 ALNSTLSRTV
+971 ALNSTLSRTI
-981 NTSLSTIFVLGMIF
+981 NTSLSTIFVLAMIF

-1031 VNKKSKKS
+1031 VNKKK

>member
-1 MQNKGLITT
+1 MQNKGLITA
-10 FTILFAIGCLYTL
+10 FTILFALGCIYAL
-23 SLTWVANGVESDAKE
+23 SLTWFATGVESDAKE
-38 FAEEYAIAFEEAN
+38 FSN
-51 ADLKF
+51 G
-56 TELDSVEYSYLDSM
+56 DSDIEFAYLDSM

-79 NYTYGELRTKMLNLG
+79 GYTYGELRTKMLNLG

-126 QAIRDA
+126 TAIRDA
-132 KQLQHETNQD
+132 KKLQLETNLD

-157 GKLSGVF
+157 GKLSAIF

-173 SPNATNEEVLEFIKR
+173 SPNATNEEVLEFVKE
-188 EADDAIDRS
+188 EADDAIARS

-265 DIKLGKVLQ
+265 DTKLGKILQ
-274 GITDEVEDSTAND
+274 GITDEVDSTSTD
-287 SGIVEEAIIEEVIV
+287 STGTEDTNVEETLAEE
-301 DAGDTTAADTT
+301 GDSTDLDTT
-312 EDAAAGLF
+312 EDVTSDIFAD
-320 EALDAEVKDTN
+320 LDAGGTDSNGTDTSL
-331 DTNGGLANTDP
+331 TNASD
-342 NQQSAEEYAKE
+342 QQSAEQYAKE

-382 YVAIADTGLVNKYL
+382 YVAIKDTGIVNDYL
-396 AMKEVQSFFPPRLK
+396 SRKEVQSFFPPRLK

-439 ALEGDVIVAAS
+439 ALEGDVIVDAS

-478 GAHVGECIAIA
+478 GGHVGESIAIA
-489 LDNLV
+489 LDDYV
-494 YSFPTVNS
+494 YSYPTVNG
-502 EISGGQSS
+502 EIAGGQSS

-515 DIEEAKM
+515 QIEEAKL

-549 QESINKG
+549 QESIDKG
-556 MKSFAIALLIVL
+556 MISFIVALMIVL

-577 AGIASVIALV
+577 AGVASVIALM

-593 FGVLASMPSLVALTL
+593 FGILASMPSLVALTL

-704 FEYQLNRNKT
+704 FEYQLNRNKGV
-714 LSFSTK
+714 SFSTK
-720 LTEGAFKKINFGF
+720 LTEGAFKNINFSF
-733 LKNRKK
+733 IKNRKK

-772 TVRFDNDVSTVE
+772 TVRFDGGDVSTVDIAS
-784 VVKSLTGAF
+784 KLTAPF
-793 ESSPEVKT
+793 EHAPEVKT
-801 FGDGNQVKIVTSFM
+801 FGDGNQVKIVTSYM
-815 IDSNDEKADDIVE
+815 IDSQAEDADNAVE
-828 GKLYEGL
+828 AKLNEGL
-835 STILGDNVSKEDF
+835 STMGVEY
-848 MDEHLMS
+848 EVMS

-868 KDSFMSIIFS
+868 KDSLMSIIFS
-878 LIIIFLYILFR
+878 LIIIFLYIVFR

-950 DRIREYLGAHKK
+950 DRIREFLGSYKK
-962 QEMGEVINN
+962 QEIKEVVNN

-981 NTSLSTIFVLGMIF
+981 NTSLSTIFVLAMIF

-1031 VNKKSKKS
+1031 VNKKKN

>member
-10 FTILFAIGCLYTL
+10 FTILFAIGCLYAL
-23 SLTWVANGVESDAKE
+23 SLTWVASNVESDAKE
-38 FAEEYAIAFEEAN
+38 YANGNSDIEFA
-51 ADLKF
+51 
-56 TELDSVEYSYLDSM
+56 YLDSM
-70 ASEEVYPVI
+70 ASEEVYPVV
-79 NYTYGELRTKMLNLG
+79 NYTYGELRAKMLNLG

-104 LEVQVEEVVKALS
+104 LEVQVEEVVKALA
-117 SFNKDQAFN
+117 SFNKDVAFN
-126 QAIRDA
+126 TAIADA
-132 KQLQHETNQD
+132 KKAQQSSD
-142 FVTLFGQA
+142 VGFVELFGEV
-150 YQEKNPN
+150 YQKNNPT

-164 YTLDNKDQL
+164 YTLDNKDKL
-173 SPNATNEEVLEFIKR
+173 SPNATNEEVLEFVQA
-188 EADDAIDRS
+188 EADDAIERS

-251 TWENREVY
+251 TWENKEVY

-265 DIKLGKVLQ
+265 DAKIGKILQ
-274 GITDEVEDSTAND
+274 GIEEKNDTSATDSTVTEET
-287 SGIVEEAIIEEVIV
+287 IVEEA
-301 DAGDTTAADTT
+301 TAELVADTT
-312 EDAAAGLF
+312 EDAAADLF
-320 EALDAEVKDTN
+320 ADLENGTDSGAKDTAAAA
-331 DTNGGLANTDP
+331 LE
-342 NQQSAEEYAKE
+342 NQQNAEQYAKD
-353 HPLFAVMRPAIF
+353 HPLFSVMRPAIF

-382 YVAIADTGLVNKYL
+382 YVAIKDTATVNKYL

-410 FLWTAKPYDDEGKFL
+410 FLWTAKPYDEKGEFL

-439 ALEGDVIVAAS
+439 ALEGDVIVDAS

-478 GAHVGECIAIA
+478 GGHVGESIAIA
-489 LDNLV
+489 LDDLV
-494 YSFPTVNS
+494 YSFPTVNG
-502 EISGGQSS
+502 EIAGGQSS
-510 ISGNF
+510 IAGNF
-515 DIEEAKM
+515 QIEEAKM

-549 QESINKG
+549 QESISKG
-556 MKSFAIALLIVL
+556 MMSFIIALLIVL

-577 AGIASVIALV
+577 AGIASVIALI

-593 FGVLASMPSLVALTL
+593 FGVLASMPALVALTL

-633 EEITAGKGIRLAVAD
+633 EEITAGKGVRLAVAD

-704 FEYQLNRNKT
+704 FEFQLAKNKT

-733 LKNRKK
+733 IKNRKK

-751 IGSLATKGLQYGVD
+751 IGSLVSRGLQYGVD

-772 TVRFDNDVSTVE
+772 TVRFDKSVETVD

-793 ESSPEVKT
+793 EHAPEVKT

-815 IDSNDEKADDIVE
+815 IDSNAEDADNQVE
-828 GKLYEGL
+828 AKLNEGL
-835 STILGDNVSKEDF
+835 TTLGGEYEV
-848 MDEHLMS
+848 MS

-868 KDSFMSIIFS
+868 KDSLMSIIFS
-878 LIIIFLYILFR
+878 LIIIFLYIVFR
-889 FKKWQFGLGAL
+889 FKKWQFGMGAL
-900 VALFHDVLLV
+900 FALFHDVLIV

-919 ILPFS
+919 VLPFS
-924 LEVDQAFIAAI
+924 LEIDQAFIAAI

-950 DRIREYLGAHKK
+950 DRIREFLGLHKK
-962 QEMGEVINN
+962 QEMKEVVNN
-971 ALNSTLSRTV
+971 ALNSTLSRTI
-981 NTSLSTIFVLGMIF
+981 NTSLSTIFVLAMIF

-1031 VNKKSKKS
+1031 INKKK